1 METNSLIDTLGDN
14 LSELKADRHW
24 DVLGD
29 VKTNVLA
36 DPVAFTFSS
45 VRSQDT

>member
-1 METNSLIDTLGDN
+1 MEANSLIDTLGDN

-29 VKTNVLA
+29 VKTDALG
-36 DPVAFTFSS
+36 DPVALTFSS